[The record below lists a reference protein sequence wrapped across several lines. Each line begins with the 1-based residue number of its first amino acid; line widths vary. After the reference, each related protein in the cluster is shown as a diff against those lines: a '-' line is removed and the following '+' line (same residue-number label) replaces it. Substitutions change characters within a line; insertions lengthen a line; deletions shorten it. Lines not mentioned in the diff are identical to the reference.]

1 VKLSRADESTK
12 IYSNFLFACFF
23 VALRKLE
30 KKTGTRLLLPL
41 KRGKKGNA
49 KNNETKQCSYIFHAA
64 ALNKREFSPGN
75 FFLSIFLADIYK
87 QIYSVNDVFK
97 THF

>member
-30 KKTGTRLLLPL
+30 KKQGLDYYFLSNGV
-41 KRGKKGNA
+41 KREMQKI
-49 KNNETKQCSYIFHAA
+49 TKQNITATFPAA
-64 ALNKREFSPGN
+64 ALNKREFSSGN
-75 FFLSIFLADIYK
+75 FFLSIFLSRLYFW
-87 QIYSVNDVFK
+87 Y
-97 THF
+97 